1 MARVMKDHVDIP
13 AEVAVNVVLETVVDS
28 SALEVSPALEEEEE
42 EEEARVADDSEVAV
56 KDEEGAD

>member
-42 EEEARVADDSEVAV
+42 EEDRVADDSEVAI